1 MSIYSKIAGKRLV
14 RLEALSD
21 GLFAIAMTF
30 LIMDLKEPAS
40 LIANSEN
47 QLIDDLLSMKSNFV
61 AFVVSFVALGVFWTV
76 QTTQMTYIKNSDRIL
91 NWISLIFLMF
101 VSMLPFTTALLSSH
115 KQDDFSRILY
125 GIHITV
131 LSLFLLAQWNYSR
144 KKNYL
149 VFDES
154 EDGDLIFNGLNKVL
168 IIAII
173 VSIILISLSFISFY
187 ASVIGLAVLKV
198 VEMIWSKFFNKK
210 K

>member
-1 MSIYSKIAGKRLV
+1 MSIYSKIAGKRLD

-47 QLIDDLLSMKSNFV
+47 QLIDDLLTMKSNFV
-61 AFVVSFVALGVFWTV
+61 AFVVSFVTLGMFWTV
-76 QTTQMTYIKNSDRIL
+76 QSTQFTYIKNSDRIL
-91 NWISLIFLMF
+91 NWISLTFLMF

-115 KQDDFSRILY
+115 KQDNFSRILY

-131 LSLFLLAQWNYSR
+131 LALLLLIQWNYSR

-149 VFDES
+149 IFDEN
-154 EDGDLIFNGLNKVL
+154 EDGELIFNGLNKVL
-168 IIAII
+168 ITAII
-173 VSIILISLSFISFY
+173 VYIILISLSFINFY
-187 ASVIGLAVLKV
+187 ACLIGLAVMKV
-198 VEMIWSKFFNKK
+198 FEIVWASFLSKK